1 MIGILIFSH
10 PKHQSRSSIR
20 LQMSSSQ
27 KAKVEEIIDT
37 TDHDQPEDTSDL
49 ETDNN
54 EPTEDRQVG
63 VPGLMEPSTSSKKKK
78 SKAMK
83 ALNALR
89 GKNEVPQAVV
99 NQVMDKVK
107 AEGGQDAAGANE
119 ENVRAAL
126 EQMKIMNV
134 VQGKAGIGGMNRK
147 DMGEHKVCNAASHL
161 LPRRSHWYAVLGN
174 AACPTIR
181 YEKFRFYLEPILW

>member
-1 MIGILIFSH
+1 
-10 PKHQSRSSIR
+10 
-20 LQMSSSQ
+20 MSSSQ

-99 NQVMDKVK
+99 NQVMDKV
-107 AEGGQDAAGANE
+107 N
-119 ENVRAAL
+119 
-126 EQMKIMNV
+126 I
-134 VQGKAGIGGMNRK
+134 
-147 DMGEHKVCNAASHL
+147 
-161 LPRRSHWYAVLGN
+161 AV
-174 AACPTIR
+174 PT
-181 YEKFRFYLEPILW
+181 Y